1 MSVKT
6 DIILARLMRHLAAV
20 GYLKELAPD
29 TYERT
34 HFTKALSVPMI
45 GETYPVVLV
54 SSIRQNI
61 VCY

>member
-1 MSVKT
+1 MCLKT
-6 DIILARLMRHLAAV
+6 DAGLARLMRHLAAV

-45 GETYPVVLV
+45 GETYPVV
-54 SSIRQNI
+54 
-61 VCY
+61 